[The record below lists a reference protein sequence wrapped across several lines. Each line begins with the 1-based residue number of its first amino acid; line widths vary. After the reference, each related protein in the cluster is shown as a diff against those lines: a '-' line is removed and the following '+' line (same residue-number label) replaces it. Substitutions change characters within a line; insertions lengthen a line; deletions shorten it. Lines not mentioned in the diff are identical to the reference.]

1 MIKRIINLLCLSD
14 FNSWR
19 DDESVS
25 CRSSVTR
32 HHELWLVKWRLFRY
46 KFNVQFSFIS
56 PQSNKTIKVP
66 SRIINNSYGD
76 ALLDKSMNGNQFFC
90 NSDAPSSLSF
100 TSRRSHFQQFVIQFM
115 QFSEKKII
123 LFIFPACDFLTAN
136 QALSDCLEGC
146 LRSIGQWFF
155 RLV

>member
-1 MIKRIINLLCLSD
+1 MSFRDSRD

-32 HHELWLVKWRLFRY
+32 HYELWLVKGRLFRY

-90 NSDAPSSLSF
+90 YSDAPSSLSF